1 MRNAK
6 YPIYALNNTTQ
17 NGCSQTRD
25 ALSVTYS
32 VTVKTGRCSFS
43 TNNKHTCNLLS
54 FYYTFMYLDLDYS
67 RYHKKPI

>member
-32 VTVKTGRCSFS
+32 VTVKTERCSFS
-43 TNNKHTCNLLS
+43 TNNKHNLLS